1 MCCWH
6 IFNIVYLLK
15 VLKGIYTY
23 IYIYIYIYILRTY
36 VCMCVMIYKI
46 IYVFFLSKMNHKQDH
61 MTKIT
66 YELPLQLLHTKL
78 QNDSFKH
85 V

>member
-15 VLKGIYTY
+15 VLKG
-23 IYIYIYIYILRTY
+23 IYIYIYILRTY

>member
-1 MCCWH
+1 MLL
-6 IFNIVYLLK
+6 VYFQYC
-15 VLKGIYTY
+15 VLAKGTKGN
-23 IYIYIYIYILRTY
+23 IYIYIYILRTY

-46 IYVFFLSKMNHKQDH
+46 IYVFFLSKMNQKQDH

>member
-15 VLKGIYTY
+15 VLKGIY
-23 IYIYIYIYILRTY
+23 IYIYIFY
-36 VCMCVMIYKI
+36 VCMYMCVMIYKI

>member
-1 MCCWH
+1 M
-6 IFNIVYLLK
+6 
-15 VLKGIYTY
+15 
-23 IYIYIYIYILRTY
+23 Y

-46 IYVFFLSKMNHKQDH
+46 IYVFFLSKMNHKQGH

>member
-1 MCCWH
+1 MLL
-6 IFNIVYLLK
+6 VYFQYC
-15 VLKGIYTY
+15 VLAKGTKGN
-23 IYIYIYIYILRTY
+23 IYIYIYIFIYLFILCMY
-36 VCMCVMIYKI
+36 VCVCVMIYKI

>member
-1 MCCWH
+1 MCCWY
-6 IFNIVYLLK
+6 IFNIVY
-15 VLKGIYTY
+15 VC
-23 IYIYIYIYILRTY
+23 IYILHTY
-36 VCMCVMIYKI
+36 VCTCVMIYKI

>member
-1 MCCWH
+1 MLL
-6 IFNIVYLLK
+6 VYFQYC
-15 VLKGIYTY
+15 VLAKGTKGN
-23 IYIYIYIYILRTY
+23 IYIYILRTY

>member
-15 VLKGIYTY
+15 VLKGIY
-23 IYIYIYIYILRTY
+23 IYIYIYFFFY
-36 VCMCVMIYKI
+36 VCMYMCVMIYKI